1 MKPFRKRK
9 TNRKSSKR
17 IKRKTKRRHLKGGK
31 GVDPDADPDVSPI
44 RVIVKR
50 MVHVEGKRDIV
61 YDSKYDEGRQLLT
74 LGGVVITIL
83 RKTSSNNFK
92 LFVKERDM
100 YEVVHNN
107 CWKSSVKDEDSNVEL
122 KAFEKLMEKIDGEDT
137 ITFYYDPNYEGKCD

>member
-31 GVDPDADPDVSPI
+31 GVDPDVSPI

-61 YDSKYDEGRQLLT
+61 YDSKYDEDRQLLT
-74 LGGVVITIL
+74 LGGVVIMIL
-83 RKTSSNNFK
+83 RKTASNNLK
-92 LFVKERDM
+92 LFVKEPDMPDM

-107 CWKSSVKDEDSNVEL
+107 CWKSSVKNGHSNVEL
-122 KAFEKLMEKIDGEDT
+122 KAFKQLMEKNDGEDT